1 MCVYVNCALLLLQW
15 LEKDFLGYL
24 SLWEDHVSAIPG
36 LKPARRRA
44 MTLSRETIEGL
55 KMTGQSE

>member
-1 MCVYVNCALLLLQW
+1 MCVCKLCFIVYFSGWRKTSWATLVFG
-15 LEKDFLGYL
+15 KITFL
-24 SLWEDHVSAIPG
+24 G